1 VAFRLGILGAGNI
14 SDTHARAASA
24 IPGVQVVAVH
34 GRNRERAARLAG
46 VYGAEVLDSLDAFL
60 DHPMDAVAIGSP
72 SGVHAEQG
80 SLAASRGLHLM
91 VEKPIDVTPARA
103 DVLIDAAARAGVRL
117 GVFFQDRVQPDIAR
131 LRDAIVSGRFGRPL
145 IASARVKWYRPPEYY
160 SQSHWR
166 GTWPL
171 DGGGALMNQG
181 IHTVDL
187 LQWLLGPVRRLSAT
201 SRTAFHRIDVED
213 TVIALLEFESGA
225 VATLEAT
232 TAAYPGYKRR
242 VEISGTEGTL
252 VLEHDRLVRADLR
265 QPADD
270 LVAEIAADGNQSASS
285 PVVSDARGHQRLLED
300 FIEAVQSHRDPIC
313 TGQEARKSVA
323 LVCAIYE
330 AAKSGAW
337 VTPDRPV

>member
-1 VAFRLGILGAGNI
+1 
-14 SDTHARAASA
+14 
-24 IPGVQVVAVH
+24 
-34 GRNRERAARLAG
+34 
-46 VYGAEVLDSLDAFL
+46 
-60 DHPMDAVAIGSP
+60 
-72 SGVHAEQG
+72 
-80 SLAASRGLHLM
+80 
-91 VEKPIDVTPARA
+91 VEKPIDVTPERA
-103 DVLIDAAARAGVRL
+103 DVLIAAARTSDVRL
-117 GVFFQDRVQPDIAR
+117 GVFFQDRVQPDIVR
-131 LRDAIVSGRFGRPL
+131 LRDAIVSGRIGRPL
-145 IASARVKWYRPPEYY
+145 VASARVKWFRPPEYY

-166 GTWPL
+166 GTWAF

-201 SRTAFHRIDVED
+201 TRTALHKIEVED
-213 TVIALLEFESGA
+213 TVIALLEFASGA

-270 LVAEIAADGNQSASS
+270 LVADLSADSNQSASS

-300 FIEAVQSHRDPIC
+300 FVEAVYSHRDPIC
-313 TGQEARKSVA
+313 TGEEARKSVA
-323 LVCAIYE
+323 LVCAIYD
-330 AAKSGAW
+330 AAKSGTW
-337 VTPDRPV
+337 VEMK